1 MSSVSVGAGEAG
13 EEGLK
18 KLAAS
23 AALIKAILTQ
33 QPADA
38 PEIRLISPQLRF
50 FADGEIEAWVHA
62 EAASPAVEMFS
73 TWPNK
78 FAQLAFGFAC
88 DHFKMLHG
96 ASWMELTAKAQERGE
111 AVVFD
116 PESFEVGAR
125 SGLGSAPPER
135 MTAPALMSM
144 CKRMASTPGWLMGA
158 LDDLEHGRSPFGL
171 EPEAK
176 KARAPR

>member
-1 MSSVSVGAGEAG
+1 MSEFLSGAGEAG
-13 EEGLK
+13 DEGLK

-33 QPADA
+33 GAGLLDDA
-38 PEIRLISPQLRF
+38 LASPQLRF
-50 FADGEIEAWVHA
+50 KSDGEIEAWLPTDDGLH
-62 EAASPAVEMFS
+62 VEMFS
-73 TWPNK
+73 AWPNK

-88 DHFKMLHG
+88 DHFKMLHE
-96 ASWMELTAKAQERGE
+96 AAWRELTEKAFQQDS
-111 AVVFD
+111 AAIVDTKNFSIDQNTVFSD
-116 PESFEVGAR
+116 AQ
-125 SGLGSAPPER
+125 PER
-135 MTAPALMSM
+135 MTAPALMAM

-171 EPEAK
+171 APEAK